1 MRIPFVE
8 QFPVVGQFFV
18 FSRFYK
24 VPDDKDTSYDSKAIE
39 EDGSGRVAK
48 KTNLTLCLDN
58 VQFFSFRN
66 SEVMSPQFRLY
77 ASL

>member
-24 VPDDKDTSYDSKAIE
+24 VPDDEDTSYDSKAIE
-39 EDGSGRVAK
+39 EHGTNGRVAK
-48 KTNLTLCLDN
+48 KTNMTLCLDN
-58 VQFFSFRN
+58 VQFSNFGIRK
-66 SEVMSPQFRLY
+66 
-77 ASL
+77 